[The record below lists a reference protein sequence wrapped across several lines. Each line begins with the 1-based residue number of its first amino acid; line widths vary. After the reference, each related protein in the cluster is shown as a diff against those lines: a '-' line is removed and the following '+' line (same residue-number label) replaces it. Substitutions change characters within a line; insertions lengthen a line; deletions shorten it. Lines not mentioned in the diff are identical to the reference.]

1 MTPTSGRAKPQPQP
15 QRLSELAART
25 RGIIRRVSGESR
37 FARRL
42 MELGLVPGTEV
53 ELVRRAPMGDPIELV
68 VRGTHFSI
76 RGSEAKRVYVDPV

>member
-1 MTPTSGRAKPQPQP
+1 MTPSSGRTQHKSR
-15 QRLSELAART
+15 RLSELTPGA

-42 MELGLVPGTEV
+42 MELGLVPGTHV
-53 ELVRRAPMGDPIELV
+53 ELVRRAPMGDPIELL

-76 RGSEAKRVYVDPV
+76 RGSEADRIYVDPI

>member
-1 MTPTSGRAKPQPQP
+1 MTPTSGRPKPQP
-15 QRLSELAART
+15 QRLSELAARS